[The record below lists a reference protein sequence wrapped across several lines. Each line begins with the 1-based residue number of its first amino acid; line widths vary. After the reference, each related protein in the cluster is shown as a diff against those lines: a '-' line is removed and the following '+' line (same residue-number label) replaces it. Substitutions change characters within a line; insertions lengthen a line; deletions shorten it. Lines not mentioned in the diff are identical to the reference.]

1 MANRN
6 VKPFISR
13 AGGARGDTLIVD
25 SGNLA
30 MLTRQMISELSDL
43 FSAARRAASWGAAQR
58 RSYGAE
64 QRET

>member
-1 MANRN
+1 MWRT
-6 VKPFISR
+6 VMQTVYLP
-13 AGGARGDTLIVD
+13 GGARGDTLIVD

-30 MLTRQMISELSDL
+30 MLTRQMISELSAL

>member
-1 MANRN
+1 MWRT
-6 VKPFISR
+6 VMQTVYLP
-13 AGGARGDTLIVD
+13 GGARGDTLIVD

-30 MLTRQMISELSDL
+30 MLTRQMISELSAL
-43 FSAARRAASWGAAQR
+43 FSAARRGAASWGAAQR